1 MVQNVIKG
9 CFRRTLGA
17 QSDFGGPTCR
27 RYSIGAGCH
36 LSLFP
41 LFWPGGKRPR
51 GITTICFLAIHAQ
64 QAQNDDYGM
73 SLGLEPQRK
82 SRPPSHLDNSYTPMR

>member
-27 RYSIGAGCH
+27 RYSIYRYSRCSGLVEKG
-36 LSLFP
+36 
-41 LFWPGGKRPR
+41 
-51 GITTICFLAIHAQ
+51 LA
-64 QAQNDDYGM
+64 
-73 SLGLEPQRK
+73 E
-82 SRPPSHLDNSYTPMR
+82 